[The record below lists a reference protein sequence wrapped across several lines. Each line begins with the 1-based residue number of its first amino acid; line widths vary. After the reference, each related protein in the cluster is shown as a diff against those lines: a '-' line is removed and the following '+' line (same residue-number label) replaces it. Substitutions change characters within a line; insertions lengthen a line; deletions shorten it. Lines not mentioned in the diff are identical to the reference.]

1 MFGVKNTIDRAAIMA
16 EGEELRSE
24 DLPEEIMPA
33 YKGRREKRSKP
44 LAMD

>member
-1 MFGVKNTIDRAAIMA
+1 MA

-33 YKGRREKRSKP
+33 CKGRREERNKP
-44 LAMD
+44 PAMD